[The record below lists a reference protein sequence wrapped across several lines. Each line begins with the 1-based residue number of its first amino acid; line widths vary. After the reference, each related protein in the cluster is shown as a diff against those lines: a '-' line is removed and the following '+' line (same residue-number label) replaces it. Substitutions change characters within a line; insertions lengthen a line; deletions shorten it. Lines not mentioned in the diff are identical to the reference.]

1 VTAASGEESDAA
13 VLSSPYDRGMSL
25 RTSLAVAA
33 SAAVLSVALV
43 GCAAPVASPLQTPT
57 PTPTPAVEESGALEI
72 SVAPATGEVFT
83 GSGYQVTAPE
93 GWSAPADAADRADIF
108 LISGEE
114 HADGFID
121 TLNVLL
127 GQASTDSLEEYEAGS
142 VSYLEIVKGATDV
155 EVRPRVLLD
164 DSVAVH
170 ISALFHHS
178 SGVQYWTEQYIVNA
192 ADIGYTITFSFSES
206 VPVGD
211 REALAE
217 SMLAT
222 WTWG

>member
-1 VTAASGEESDAA
+1 
-13 VLSSPYDRGMSL
+13 MSL

-43 GCAAPVASPLQTPT
+43 GCAAPIASPVQPS
-57 PTPTPAVEESGALEI
+57 TPTPAAEESGALEI

-93 GWSAPADAADRADIF
+93 GSPADAADRADIF
-108 LISGEE
+108 LIGDKE

-127 GQASTDSLEEYEAGS
+127 GPASTDSLEEFEAGG
-142 VSYLEIVKGATDV
+142 VEYLEVVKGATDV

-178 SGVQYWTEQYIVNA
+178 SGIQYWTEQYVVNA
-192 ADIGYTITFSFSES
+192 ANVGYTITFSFSES
-206 VPVGD
+206 VAVAD

-217 SMLAT
+217 SVLAT

>member
-1 VTAASGEESDAA
+1 M
-13 VLSSPYDRGMSL
+13 LSFPYDRGMIL

-43 GCAAPVASPLQTPT
+43 GCAAPVASPLATSTPT
-57 PTPTPAVEESGALEI
+57 PTVEQSEALEI

-114 HADGFID
+114 HPDGFID

-127 GQASTDSLEEYEAGS
+127 GPPNTDSLEEFEAGG
-142 VSYLEIVKGATDV
+142 VAYLEIVKGATDV

-178 SGVQYWTEQYIVNA
+178 SGIQYWTEQYMVNA

-206 VPVGD
+206 VPMAD
-211 REALAE
+211 REALTE
-217 SMLAT
+217 SVLAT